1 MHILSYTKLP
11 CAHTPANVFLT
22 KSIQQI
28 SVVMHITV
36 PHSNMK
42 KMYQTNMISEEN
54 HTTIDWLSYELIIMD
69 SEKFCAYYL
78 NIIIS

>member
-1 MHILSYTKLP
+1 MHILSCTKLP
-11 CAHTPANVFLT
+11 CANTPVDVFVT

-28 SVVMHITV
+28 SVVMHVTV

-69 SEKFCAYYL
+69 SEKFRPYYL
-78 NIIIS
+78 NIVIS

>member
-1 MHILSYTKLP
+1 
-11 CAHTPANVFLT
+11 
-22 KSIQQI
+22 
-28 SVVMHITV
+28 MHITV

-69 SEKFCAYYL
+69 SEKFRPYYL
-78 NIIIS
+78 NIVIS